1 LQVQRLSSTW
11 HTLRQRY
18 TDSAFNFEAK
28 LRPVLKSMNECSNP
42 QAPNTTIPHLLP
54 FVLLHERES
63 ALGNEEDAVHPSPLC
78 WESSNDQGILTLFEH
93 LQTAR
98 KFADHQ
104 TTYRRNAEIVV
115 GESKT
120 DDLLMDAFRTEF
132 HLKFLWG
139 SRGAGVATAHR
150 HAKFLQVV
158 SAMSEK
164 CEPSGLQSPACT
176 PTIPNSPSI
185 TSFGPTHTAV

>member
-1 LQVQRLSSTW
+1 VQRLSTTW
-11 HTLRQRY
+11 HVLRQRH

-28 LRPVLKSMNECSNP
+28 LRPVLKSMNECTNP

-54 FVLLHERES
+54 FVLLHERDT
-63 ALGNEEDAVHPSPLC
+63 ADAGDDDAVVQPSPLC
-78 WESSNDQGILTLFEH
+78 WESAGDQGIQTLFEH
-93 LQTAR
+93 LQMAR
-98 KFADHQ
+98 KIADHQ
-104 TTYRRNAEIVV
+104 TMYRRNAEIVLS
-115 GESKT
+115 EAKT

-139 SRGAGVATAHR
+139 SRGAGVAAAHR

-158 SAMSEK
+158 AAMSEK
-164 CEPSGLQSPACT
+164 CETSGLQSPCT